1 MQILQ
6 RFRNT
11 MLFHETFKEIFN
23 LVFLFS
29 SFITQKE
36 SKGYKKR
43 EEMTNFFIPPTLIS
57 TSNLLKSEDL
67 KC

>member
-6 RFRNT
+6 RFRKT
-11 MLFHETFKEIFN
+11 ILFHETFKEIFN
-23 LVFLFS
+23 LVFLFFLIYS
-29 SFITQKE
+29 PKGIKGLQKR
-36 SKGYKKR
+36 K
-43 EEMTNFFIPPTLIS
+43 EMTNFFIPPTLIS